1 MDPRKT
7 PIALF
12 GAGAIGR
19 THLDRLQRSDRV
31 ALAGI
36 ADPTEAGRAAA
47 QAAGVPWFADHRAL
61 LEAVRPAGAIVA
73 TPNATHVSLAL
84 DCLAEGVAVLVEKPV
99 ADTVA
104 DAKRLVEAE
113 ARHRV
118 PVLVGHH
125 RRHNPVIRRAREIVA
140 GGRLG
145 RIVAV
150 HALATFLKPDSYFE
164 TAWRRQPGG
173 GPVLINLIHD
183 IDLLRFLVGE
193 IESVQ
198 AADSRA
204 VRGFE
209 VEDSAAA
216 VLRFGSGAI
225 GTVIVSD
232 AVAAPWCWDFCAG
245 ESAAY
250 PRQAVQSHF
259 IAGTHGSLSLPD
271 LALWHYQGAR
281 GWHEEL
287 TREQSVVHPG
297 DPYERQLAH
306 FADLVDGREADSLCS
321 ALDGLRTLAATR
333 AVLEAAARAPRASDT
348 LVLPV
353 NEGRNES

>member
-1 MDPRKT
+1 MNHRKT

-19 THLDRLQRSDRV
+19 THIDRLQRSDR
-31 ALAGI
+31 ASLAGI
-36 ADPTEAGRAAA
+36 ADPTEGGRAAA
-47 QAAGVPWFADHRAL
+47 EAAGVPWFADHRAL
-61 LEAVRPAGAIVA
+61 LEAVRPAGAIIA
-73 TPNATHVSLAL
+73 TPNATHVSIAL
-84 DCLAEGVAVLVEKPV
+84 DCLSQGVAVLVEKPV
-99 ADTVA
+99 ADTVV
-104 DAKRLVEAE
+104 DAERLVAAE
-113 ARHRV
+113 AQYRV
-118 PVLVGHH
+118 PVLIGHH
-125 RRHNPVIRRAREIVA
+125 RRHNPVIRRAREIVSA
-140 GGRLG
+140 GRLG

-150 HALATFLKPDSYFE
+150 NALATFLKPDSYFE
-164 TAWRRQPGG
+164 TSWRRQHGG

-198 AADSRA
+198 AVDSHA
-204 VRGFE
+204 TRGFE

-216 VLRFGSGAI
+216 VLRFSGGAI

-232 AVAAPWCWDFCAG
+232 CVTAPWCWDFCAG
-245 ESAAY
+245 ESPAY
-250 PRQAVQSHF
+250 PRQTVQSHF

-271 LALWHYQGAR
+271 LALWQYPGER

-287 TREQSVVHPG
+287 TREQSVVHQR

-306 FADLVDGREADSLCS
+306 FADLIEGRETDSLCS
-321 ALDGLRTLAATR
+321 ALDGMRTLAATR
-333 AVLEAAARAPRASDT
+333 AVLEAAAKAPLASDT
-348 LVLPV
+348 LTLPV